1 VCPRRG
7 IDTDAPEAARH
18 QDILSDENS
27 LPLRR
32 LRQATVR
39 DGNDPPKVWHNADL
53 EEIVEKLEWA
63 YQNRQ
68 KLAELGARA
77 AKDVTRFERR
87 G

>member
-1 VCPRRG
+1 MEYMASGGPAIATFASG
-7 IDTDAPEAARH
+7 H

-27 LPLRR
+27 LPLG
-32 LRQATVR
+32 
-39 DGNDPPKVWHNADL
+39 DDPPKVWHDADL